1 MDKKKILLAIF
12 TCVVLLS
19 MIFIGCQVE
28 EPISKEDR
36 MDQFEDDLNQDID
49 RGDIYKNLHPDIR
62 DPWKD
67 SGAWVPSSLSY
78 LNAPFSFGSLSY
90 GSDTVTGTISY
101 FAVTNDPLVVEMA
114 KDGDDWY
121 ITKVTIGGFQI
132 IPAP

>member
-12 TCVVLLS
+12 TCIVLLS

-36 MDQFEDDLNQDID
+36 MDQFEDDLNQDVD

-67 SGAWVPSSLSY
+67 PGLWDPSPLRY
-78 LNAPFSFGSLSY
+78 LYAPFSFGSLSY
-90 GSDTVTGTISY
+90 GSDTVTGTITY
-101 FAVTNDPLVVEMA
+101 TVATNWPLVVEMA

-121 ITKVTIGGFQI
+121 ITKVTINSVQI
-132 IPAP
+132 IP